1 MSKKI
6 SDYNGKIDQSGYIPA
21 NAVSSLYADLNLG
34 FRLLEGT
41 RDIRPVTDIDAI
53 KNSIRHLI
61 LTGRGER
68 PFHPELGSGIT
79 ELLFE
84 NVDSFTA
91 AVLRDEITG
100 VVRLHEKRVDN
111 VDVEIFDDGDRNA
124 FYVTI
129 KFSIRQTDI
138 PTEVSFY
145 LDRIR

>member
-1 MSKKI
+1 MSNRI
-6 SDYNGKIDQSGYIPA
+6 SNYNGKINQSGYRPSITVPE
-21 NAVSSLYADLNLG
+21 LYADLNLG

-41 RDIRPVTDIDAI
+41 KDIRPVTDIEAI

-68 PFHPELGSGIT
+68 PFHPELGSGVT
-79 ELLFE
+79 DLLFE
-84 NVDSFTA
+84 NVDGFTA
-91 AVLRDEITG
+91 AALRDEIID

-111 VDVEIFDDGDRNA
+111 VDAEIYDDADRNA

-129 KFSIRQTDI
+129 RFSIRQTDI